1 VTLLVPSLFFLNILI
16 ATCIY
21 TRDFTGKFLYTHI
34 VYTSLFHP
42 LHQYS
47 SSPIPCLKIT
57 SIGFTVPYKCMYR
70 KYIKY
75 GGEWLVPVI
84 LATRESETERIQ
96 VQGPPGQIF
105 LKTYVQQ
112 TQSKTHWR
120 DAASVRMLALPVPRS
135 QLKPQLLTPH
145 THQ

>member
-1 VTLLVPSLFFLNILI
+1 
-16 ATCIY
+16 
-21 TRDFTGKFLYTHI
+21 
-34 VYTSLFHP
+34 
-42 LHQYS
+42 
-47 SSPIPCLKIT
+47 
-57 SIGFTVPYKCMYR
+57 MYR